1 MVCDMAHVM
10 RRSYFILLPRHK
22 AREWHVHV
30 NVHHIHVCSIGKFY
44 YSVRVHSRMQSLKV
58 ISKMFI
64 LTLQEDKSSYIAAPP
79 TYSPIRTAHSTNNIQ
94 DFISMKN
101 ADSQYGK
108 VLTYEQ
114 LVHRFS
120 TND

>member
-10 RRSYFILLPRHK
+10 HRSYFILLPREAK
-22 AREWHVHV
+22 EWHVHV
-30 NVHHIHVCSIGKFY
+30 NVHHVHVCRLGNF